1 MNFSAGL
8 LPLPIYWMAAVIH
21 LAILGFAVWSAP
33 WKSFRADPQRIH
45 VLLGSC
51 VALMLLWQMHAGLRP
66 GLGYHIL
73 GGTLFVLMFGWQLAF
88 IGLSLVA
95 LGSTLNGMGD
105 FVSLP
110 LNTLVMSGV
119 PVGLSY
125 AAYRLAVRFLPHNFF
140 VYVLGNGFF
149 CGALAMAATVGVSA
163 VLLLGFSP
171 YSAYRVTHEY
181 LYLSPL
187 MMFAEAFFTGMLA
200 TGLVLFRPEWVSTFD
215 DRRYLSGK

>member
-8 LPLPIYWMAAVIH
+8 LPMALYWVAGAIY
-21 LAILGFAVWSAP
+21 LGILGYAIYSAP
-33 WKSFRADPQRIH
+33 WRSFRLDPQRVH
-45 VLLGSC
+45 VFLGSC
-51 VALMLLWQMHAGLRP
+51 VGLLVLWQMHAGLRP

-88 IGLSLVA
+88 LGLSMVA
-95 LGSTLNGMGD
+95 FGSTLNGMGD
-105 FVSLP
+105 FLSLP
-110 LNTLVMSGV
+110 LNSLVMVGV

-125 AAYRLAVRFLPHNFF
+125 AVYRLAVRFLPHNFF

-149 CGALAMAATVGVSA
+149 CGALAMAATVAVSSL
-163 VLLLGFSP
+163 LLLGFSP
-171 YSAYRVTHEY
+171 YSFHKIASEY
-181 LYLSPL
+181 LALAPL

-200 TGLVLFRPEWVSTFD
+200 TSLVLFRPEWVTTFD

>member
-8 LPLPIYWMAAVIH
+8 LPLPLYWLAA
-21 LAILGFAVWSAP
+21 AFFTGILGVAIWSAP
-33 WKSFRADPQRIH
+33 WMSFKTDPQRIH
-45 VLLGSC
+45 VFLGSC

-105 FVSLP
+105 FISMP
-110 LNTLVMSGV
+110 LNSLIMAGV

-125 AAYRLAVRFLPHNFF
+125 GAYRLAVRFLPHNF
-140 VYVLGNGFF
+140 
-149 CGALAMAATVGVSA
+149 
-163 VLLLGFSP
+163 
-171 YSAYRVTHEY
+171 
-181 LYLSPL
+181 
-187 MMFAEAFFTGMLA
+187 
-200 TGLVLFRPEWVSTFD
+200 
-215 DRRYLSGK
+215 